1 MRLQTLSAYRLTS
14 KAITTNRTFTTSNGV
29 SFSIFVSKDSD
40 SLVQYY
46 IVESHWQET
55 AHSKIIPLAQ
65 IQLSKTTGKMKVTTF
80 QPENWNLKISTEE
93 FMQYINE
100 CAPDLF
106 SSDQSMTLIH

>member
-1 MRLQTLSAYRLTS
+1 MSLQTLSAYRLTA
-14 KAITTNRTFTTSNGV
+14 KAIATNKTFTTSNGV
-29 SFSIFVSKDSD
+29 SFSIFASTDSN
-40 SLVQYY
+40 SLAQYY

-65 IQLSKTTGKMKVTTF
+65 IQLSKTTGKIKIATF